1 MLDLTSK
8 VLVICTFPDSNF
20 KLMFNITIRFVII
33 KMLRWE
39 KVMVTQTTTPA
50 QLTLDYNLVVL
61 IHQSFLA
68 LFDLD
73 PV

>member
-20 KLMFNITIRFVII
+20 KLMFNITKRFVII

-50 QLTLDYNLVVL
+50 QLILDSNL
-61 IHQSFLA
+61 FN
-68 LFDLD
+68 
-73 PV
+73 